1 MILIGIC
8 GQPAGGKSA
17 VSAILQRLG
26 AVWINADRIAHEV
39 LANSTVIDQLVMR
52 FGRAILDADGKI
64 DRPTLGRI
72 VFGDDDAAKNALR
85 YLESV
90 VHPETRDRMKAE
102 IAIAIQKNLPV
113 VVLDVPLLIESQW
126 DVWCDE
132 IWFIDTPRQTVVR
145 AAKERGWSVEM
156 LDKRISNQFGIDE
169 KRRLSTRI
177 IDNHGSL
184 EQLEATVGAW
194 WQQAVGSING
204 SSQTPSK
211 DATNQDAVL
220 VAAQE
225 RLAKLMATADPG
237 GQHCRDRLL
246 HKL

>member
-1 MILIGIC
+1 MIVIGIS

-17 VSAILQRLG
+17 VAAILQRLG

-39 LANSTVIDQLVMR
+39 LANSAVIDQVVMR

-72 VFGDDDAAKNALR
+72 VFGDDEGAKAALR

-90 VHPETRDRMKAE
+90 VHPETRDRMKTE
-102 IAIAIQKNLPV
+102 IANAIDEEAPV
-113 VVLDVPLLIESQW
+113 VVLDVPLLFESQW

-132 IWFIDTPRQTVVR
+132 VWFIDTPRQTVVN
-145 AAKERGWSVEM
+145 AANQRGWSVEM

-169 KRRLSTRI
+169 KRRLATRI

-184 EQLEATVGAW
+184 EQLEAAIGAW
-194 WQQAVGSING
+194 WHRVVASNAEP
-204 SSQTPSK
+204 TPAWRTS
-211 DATNQDAVL
+211 DGPLTAE
-220 VAAQE
+220 E
-225 RLAKLMATADPG
+225 RLAKLMATANPDG
-237 GQHCRDRLL
+237 RHCRDRSIVVDFP
-246 HKL
+246 

>member
-26 AVWINADRIAHEV
+26 ADWINADRIAHEV
-39 LANSTVIDQLVMR
+39 LANSAVLDQLVMR

-72 VFGDDDAAKNALR
+72 VFGDDEAAKTALK

-90 VHPETRDRMKAE
+90 VHPETRIRMKAE
-102 IAIAIQKNLPV
+102 IANAIQQDLAV
-113 VVLDVPLLIESQW
+113 VVLDVPLLFESQW

-132 IWFIDTPRQTVVR
+132 IWFIDTPRQTVVH
-145 AAKERGWSVEM
+145 AAKQRGWSVEM
-156 LDKRISNQFGIDE
+156 LEKRISNQFGVDE
-169 KRRLSTRI
+169 KQRLSTRI
-177 IDNHGSL
+177 IENHGSL
-184 EQLEATVGAW
+184 KQLEAIIGVW
-194 WQQAVGSING
+194 WQQAVGS
-204 SSQTPSK
+204 SCERLQTPIDGTRQETHRLTAK
-211 DATNQDAVL
+211 
-220 VAAQE
+220 E
-225 RLAKLMATADPG
+225 RLAKWMATADPT

-246 HKL
+246 HNQ

>member
-17 VSAILQRLG
+17 VAAILQRLG

-39 LANSTVIDQLVMR
+39 LANSAVIDQLVMR
-52 FGRAILDADGKI
+52 FGSAILGADGKI
-64 DRPTLGRI
+64 DRPTLGRL
-72 VFGDDDAAKNALR
+72 VFGDDEAAKTALR

-102 IAIAIQKNLPV
+102 IANAIDEDASV
-113 VVLDVPLLIESQW
+113 IVLDVPLLFESQW

-132 IWFIDTPRQTVVR
+132 VWFIDTPRQTVVS
-145 AAKERGWSVEM
+145 AAKQRGWSVEM

-169 KRRLSTRI
+169 KRRLATRI

-184 EQLEATVGAW
+184 EQLEASIGAW
-194 WQQAVGSING
+194 WQRVVGSKVESPQVSQA
-204 SSQTPSK
+204 SSG
-211 DATNQDAVL
+211 L
-220 VAAQE
+220 LAAKE
-225 RLAKLMATADPG
+225 RLAKLMANADPSD
-237 GQHCRDRLL
+237 QHCRDRLVDRR
-246 HKL
+246 